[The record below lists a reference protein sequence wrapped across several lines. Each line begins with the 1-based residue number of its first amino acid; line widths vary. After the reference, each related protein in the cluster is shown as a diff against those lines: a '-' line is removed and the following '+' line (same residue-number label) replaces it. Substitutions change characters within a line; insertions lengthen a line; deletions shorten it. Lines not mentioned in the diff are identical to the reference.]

1 MKFTIGVLV
10 LYFIYL
16 LFSSPGVIV
25 INTNGEIKG
34 VNNQLRVL
42 IKRTSFWD
50 GQFQK
55 VNEQLRQL
63 NSYQERMNEVKSSS
77 EKQSTEKEEMIRQFE
92 EFRLKRIEELEQIKT
107 IIESKRLSY

>member
-42 IKRTSFWD
+42 IKRKSFWD

-55 VNEQLRQL
+55 VNEQLEQL
-63 NSYQERMNEVKSSS
+63 NSYQEQINEVKSNT
-77 EKQSTEKEEMIRQFE
+77 EQQSTENAEMIRQFE
-92 EFRLKRIEELEQIKT
+92 KFRLKRIEELEQIKT
-107 IIESKRLSY
+107 IIERERLSY

>member
-1 MKFTIGVLV
+1 MKFTISILV

-42 IKRTSFWD
+42 IKRKQFWD

-55 VNEQLRQL
+55 VTEQLEQL
-63 NSYQERMNEVKSSS
+63 NSYQEQMKEIQSST
-77 EKQSTEKEEMIRQFE
+77 EKKSTEKEEMIRQFE
-92 EFRLKRIEELEQIKT
+92 EFRLKRIEELEQIRN
-107 IIESKRLSY
+107 IIERKRFSN

>member
-42 IKRTSFWD
+42 IKSKSFWD

-55 VNEQLRQL
+55 VDEQLEQL
-63 NSYQERMNEVKSSS
+63 NSYQERLSKVESGT

-107 IIESKRLSY
+107 IIERKRLTN